1 MVRPIE
7 DKGLFSQKLEEDR
20 QELAV
25 QIDGLKEDYNPV
37 RKVAAS
43 IRKDPL
49 AWIITTALVGVLL
62 SRLLGRQKEI
72 LLSTESVDRRA
83 AQEPPRLPSDEDQSS
98 ETKKLLSLAKWA
110 PGVIREFDRCLVQP
124 FRYVAAQILQAGLAR
139 EQTRRYLQTCKSGSK
154 DRANRCILHCK
165 TESTGPIARRLT
177 TETAKETEAAIPF
190 QVSRFLGRFFIS
202 TQSRL
207 ADHRL
212 TMTTLPPSHVKKKE
226 LLWMSGSH
234 SWKTKPESFPARRF

>member
-7 DKGLFSQKLEEDR
+7 DKGLLTQKLEEDR

-49 AWIITTALVGVLL
+49 AWIIATALVGVLL
-62 SRLLGRQKEI
+62 SRLLGRPKEI

-83 AQEPPRLPSDEDQSS
+83 AQEPPRLPSDEDESS

-110 PGVIREFDRCLVQP
+110 LGAYLIRGFDRCLVQP
-124 FRYVAAQILQAGLAR
+124 FRYVAAQILQAGLAC
-139 EQTRRYLQTCKSGSK
+139 EQTRRYLRDLQVWIEKQSRSLPSSLQGGINKGSSLADLLRK
-154 DRANRCILHCK
+154 QLK
-165 TESTGPIARRLT
+165 KLKRRSR
-177 TETAKETEAAIPF
+177 F
-190 QVSRFLGRFFIS
+190 QISRFLGRFFIS
-202 TQSRL
+202 T
-207 ADHRL
+207 
-212 TMTTLPPSHVKKKE
+212 E
-226 LLWMSGSH
+226 
-234 SWKTKPESFPARRF
+234 